1 MVAISVAQR
10 LTQRRNRT
18 IKILPGLLIIGLT
31 TGILL
36 WLANIPKVIQW
47 GPGTLTLA
55 IVAGIILGNTVYPWL
70 HSFCDPGAQWAKSH
84 LLRWGIILYGFRLS
98 FQQITAIGIAGI
110 ATDLTI
116 VTSTFLLAC
125 WLGRRIFKLDGET
138 VILIGAGSS
147 ICGAAAVMATAPVV
161 KASGDKIAV
170 AISTIVIFGTIAMFL
185 YPWLY
190 RLNLYYHWLAF
201 NPQTFGIYLGST
213 IHEVAQVVAAGHAI
227 GAETE
232 KMAVIS
238 KMLRVMM
245 LAPFLLCLGFMLNK
259 RRRPT
264 APSETQSISPVFPW
278 FALWFVVAAALNSTR
293 LLSPTMTGD
302 LTRLDNLLLTMAMI
316 ALGLTTRISD
326 IRHAGAKP
334 LLLALIVFIWLM
346 LGGALVNLTFDHL
359 FQTGLN

>member
-1 MVAISVAQR
+1 MAIPAVQQ
-10 LTQRRNRT
+10 LTQCRNRT
-18 IKILPGLLIIGLT
+18 IQILPGLLIIGLT
-31 TGILL
+31 TYILL
-36 WLANIPKVIQW
+36 WLAAIPKVALW

-55 IVAGIILGNTVYPWL
+55 IVAGVILGNTVYPWTRAL
-70 HSFCDPGAQWAKSH
+70 CDPGAQWAKRH
-84 LLRWGIILYGFRLS
+84 LLRWGIILYGFRLN
-98 FQQITAIGIAGI
+98 FQQIAAIGITGVAI
-110 ATDLTI
+110 DFTI

-125 WLGRRIFKLDGET
+125 WLGRRVFKLDDET

-170 AISTIVIFGTIAMFL
+170 AVSTVVIFGTAAMFL

-190 RLNLYYHWLAF
+190 QLNLYYHWLSF

-213 IHEVAQVVAAGHAI
+213 LHEVAQVVAAGHAI

-232 KMAVIS
+232 NIAVIS

-245 LAPFLLCLGFMLNK
+245 LAPFLLLLGMALK
-259 RRRPT
+259 ITRQKT
-264 APSETQSISPVFPW
+264 APAALESVALVFPW
-278 FALWFVVAAALNSTR
+278 FALGFAAAATLNSTEVF
-293 LLSPTMTGD
+293 SPALTSA

-326 IRHAGAKP
+326 IRNAGTKP
-334 LLLALIVFIWLM
+334 LLLALLLFIWLVVA
-346 LGGALVNLTFDHL
+346 GAGINLTFERL
-359 FQTGLN
+359 FSQASIN